1 MKKLFSSIFMALI
14 SFCACAV
21 MGCAPKGETVSAV
34 YDPSKNQEYYVKDI
48 VKENMIFD
56 TEKLFN
62 EQTAYQNAGISALP
76 QNMTAIR
83 FDSEAF
89 PRKHLEKTQPFAV
102 IGKPETE
109 MPEGGYP
116 AIVLVHGGTG
126 YVFTDWIEYWTEK
139 GYVAIALDL
148 FGNELNTELL
158 KSVNIMGGPSETQ
171 SGSVN
176 DDPEDA
182 QNSWVYHSV
191 CNVIRCNNILRSLD
205 YVNENQIG
213 VTGISWGGFITC
225 IVSGVDKRF
234 AAFAPVY
241 GSGYIF
247 ESSRWTGRFGGEE
260 GTEGRQKWIE
270 CYDPSSYLPYATK
283 PMLFVAG
290 IDDNAFSVLN
300 RVKSYGLVPAK
311 TFYSQRSNYTHG
323 HLWEQS
329 YEIYAFMEHI
339 LLGKDTMMEIRS
351 ASHDDG
357 KAYVELENPERVG
370 ALRLVYTTSTD
381 ADSFK
386 WTFETQELTVQEGVV
401 EVELPEGV
409 TAFAFECLH
418 TTELYF
424 RSSSKIFLVN
434 G

>member
-1 MKKLFSSIFMALI
+1 MKKFFVSIFMAAI
-14 SFCACAV
+14 SLCACAFA
-21 MGCAPKGETVSAV
+21 GCATEDTETSAV
-34 YDPSKNQEYYVKDI
+34 YDPLQNREYYVQDVVRKD
-48 VKENMIFD
+48 MIFD

-62 EQTAYQNAGISALP
+62 EQTTYQNAGLSALSP
-76 QNMTAIR
+76 NMMAIR

-116 AIVLVHGGTG
+116 AIVLVHGGSG
-126 YVFTDWIEYWTEK
+126 HVFTNWIEYWTEK

-148 FGNELNTELL
+148 FGNELNAELL

-176 DDPEDA
+176 DDPDDP

-191 CNVIRCNNILRSLD
+191 CNVIRCNNILRALD

-225 IVSGVDKRF
+225 IVAGVDKRF

-260 GTEGRQKWIE
+260 GTEGREKWIDR
-270 CYDPSSYLPYATK
+270 YDPSSYLPYATK
-283 PMLFVAG
+283 PMLFVSG

-300 RVKSYGLVPAK
+300 RVKSYESVPAK

-323 HLWEQS
+323 YFWAQS

-339 LLGKDTMMEIRS
+339 LLGKDTMMGIKS
-351 ASHDDG
+351 ASYENG
-357 KAYVELENPERVG
+357 KGYIELESPERVG
-370 ALRLVYTTSTD
+370 ALRLLYTTSTET
-381 ADSFK
+381 DSFK
-386 WTFETQELTVQEGVV
+386 WTFETQELILKEGVI
-401 EVELPEGV
+401 EVELPEGT